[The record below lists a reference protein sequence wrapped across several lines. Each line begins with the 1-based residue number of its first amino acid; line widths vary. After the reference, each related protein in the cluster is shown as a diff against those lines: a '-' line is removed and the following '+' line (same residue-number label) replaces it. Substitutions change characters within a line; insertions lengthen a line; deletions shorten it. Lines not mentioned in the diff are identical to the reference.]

1 MRRFA
6 YAVLA
11 LALAPVLIGAG
22 DAPAPLERAEGS
34 KSFVARP
41 KFGAAVFDLPSTVRW
56 RSSPLAG
63 GRYRIELTADVNAS
77 TVLANVPQLSARAL
91 NRDLACDHLVKVQ
104 SAGAKLT
111 GARTLNY
118 DVRFHYAKRV
128 CVGVPLEYPA
138 DVACSAKIA
147 VAAIKSVITID
158 VQGVTNPPCRI
169 AGASPAFNDT
179 VYALVGIDVF
189 KRHAIDVARL
199 LPKEF
204 QGIPVEIRTVA
215 IDMPPAAPVLHV
227 AGETTMS
234 EPQYLAF
241 LARLNTPMP
250 ARMVQFGRPYTRG
263 Y

>member
-6 YAVLA
+6 FAILA
-11 LALAPVLIGAG
+11 MICAPALIGA
-22 DAPAPLERAEGS
+22 DAPPPLQPVEGV
-34 KSFVARP
+34 KAFTARP
-41 KFGAAVFDLPSTVRW
+41 KFGAAVFELPSAVRW
-56 RSSPLAG
+56 RAKALPE

-91 NRDLACDHLVKVQ
+91 NRDLACDHFVKVQ

-111 GARTLNY
+111 GPRTLNY
-118 DVRFHYAKRV
+118 DVRFRYAKRV

-138 DVACSAKIA
+138 DVACSARIA
-147 VAAIKSVITID
+147 VAALRSVITID
-158 VQGVTNPPCRI
+158 VRGATNPPCRI

-179 VYALVGIDVF
+179 IYALVGIDVF
-189 KRHAIDVARL
+189 KRHTIDVARL

-215 IDMPPAAPVLHV
+215 IDTPPAAPVLHV

-241 LARLNTPMP
+241 LARLNAPIP
-250 ARMVQFGRPYTRG
+250 ARITQFGRPFARRY
-263 Y
+263 